1 LKKKW
6 KFWLLLKRAPQ
17 DNVIFRNRE
26 RLNIIV
32 SFVNNHLYLI
42 QRIIKLTL
50 WLQTVIY
57 LLDKILLIARNQ
69 LITPIDEL
77 YFDWFFRLTRIY
89 ANLCCDKD
97 KETVTEEF
105 KQLLYSHVFEYNS
118 KKIIKRFVGKDDKMI
133 TDLREMIQWDKDQRS
148 HFIQE
153 LRSNQDKYRQKP
165 FMTEKLYLLGR
176 KRAKNNMSN
185 FYSKNSMHS

>member
-1 LKKKW
+1 
-6 KFWLLLKRAPQ
+6 
-17 DNVIFRNRE
+17 
-26 RLNIIV
+26 
-32 SFVNNHLYLI
+32 
-42 QRIIKLTL
+42 
-50 WLQTVIY
+50 
-57 LLDKILLIARNQ
+57 
-69 LITPIDEL
+69 
-77 YFDWFFRLTRIY
+77 
-89 ANLCCDKD
+89 
-97 KETVTEEF
+97 
-105 KQLLYSHVFEYNS
+105 
-118 KKIIKRFVGKDDKMI
+118 MI

>member
-1 LKKKW
+1 MKKKW